1 MHLASAFDSRQR
13 FLEQLRKRFGSR
25 TFNISANIKAANVL
39 AHYYS
44 TLKEDAHSNPDC
56 TGKVFFHADH
66 LGYQKGTYWIL
77 SPDVSLFIF
86 YAIDCLATAV
96 LKVLCYGINV
106 L

>member
-1 MHLASAFDSRQR
+1 MVLSASAFDSRQR
-13 FLEQLRKRFGSR
+13 FLEQLRKRFGSG
-25 TFNISANIKAANVL
+25 TFNISGNIKVANAL

-86 YAIDCLATAV
+86 YGDQLPSYSCTQGVMLW
-96 LKVLCYGINV
+96 Y
-106 L
+106 